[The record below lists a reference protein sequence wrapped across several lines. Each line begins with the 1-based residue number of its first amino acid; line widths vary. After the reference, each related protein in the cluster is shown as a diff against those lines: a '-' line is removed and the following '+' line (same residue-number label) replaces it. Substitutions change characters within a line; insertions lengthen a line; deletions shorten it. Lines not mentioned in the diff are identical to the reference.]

1 MNCESAKTQLPDYLD
16 GELDRRAVA
25 DLEQHLAQCP
35 ECMHDLTS
43 LEQLRKTLR
52 DNLPRYK
59 APAALRT
66 RLEQAATQ
74 SELSARESP
83 QVAYRY
89 WKIAA
94 SVLLAYL
101 LGAATIWY
109 TGNASYQDDQ
119 KLFAQSLLN
128 SHLRALVASSPV
140 DVVSSNRH
148 VVKPWFAGRIAITP
162 PVADFAEEGFP
173 LVGGRIDY
181 VGGERAAVL
190 TYSHGPHLIDV
201 YFLPPTNAIANRAS
215 RVNGYSL
222 TPIRLVDQS
231 AWMVTDMDEHESGR
245 FRQLIAVP

>member
-25 DLEQHLAQCP
+25 DLEQHLAQCQ

-43 LEQLRKTLR
+43 LEHLGKTLR
-52 DNLPRYK
+52 DSLPRYK

-66 RLEQAATQ
+66 RLEQTATP
-74 SELSARESP
+74 ELSARESP
-83 QVAYRY
+83 QAAYRY

-109 TGNASYQDDQ
+109 TGNASYQDERR
-119 KLFAQSLLN
+119 LFAQSLLN
-128 SHLRALVASSPV
+128 SHLRALVASNPV

-148 VVKPWFAGRIAITP
+148 VVKPWFAGRIAIAP

-190 TYSHGPHLIDV
+190 TYNHAQHLIDV
-201 YFLPPTNAIANRAS
+201 YFLPSNSVAYSAS
-215 RVNGYSL
+215 RMNGYAL
-222 TPIRLVDQS
+222 TPLRIADQT

-245 FRQLIAVP
+245 FKQLIAAP